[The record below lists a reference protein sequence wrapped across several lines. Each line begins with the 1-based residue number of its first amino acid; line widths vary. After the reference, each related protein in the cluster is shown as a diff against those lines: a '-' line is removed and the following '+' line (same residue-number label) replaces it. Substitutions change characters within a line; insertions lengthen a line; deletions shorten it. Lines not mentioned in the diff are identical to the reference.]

1 MMNDLINNLKKFAID
16 DFPIKTVSKFISQY
30 NFSAK
35 ELDSY
40 CFYKKNKYSRN
51 LVHKEKDFEILI
63 VCWNPGQ
70 VAPIHGHEG
79 EKCWM
84 RVESGALQIC
94 NYKLD
99 RVNPLTLT
107 MTDLTKGA
115 AGYLD
120 GPAEIHSVENVYNE
134 TAVSLHIYAKP
145 FDKCDIYD
153 LDAGIIRK
161 TELLYDSMNKKL
173 C

>member
-1 MMNDLINNLKKFAID
+1 MNDLINNLKIFAVD
-16 DFPIKTVSKFISQY
+16 DFPIKTVSEYISQY
-30 NFSAK
+30 KFSAK
-35 ELDSY
+35 ELNNY
-40 CFYKKNKYSRN
+40 CLYKEKKYARH

-63 VCWNPGQ
+63 VCWKPEQG
-70 VAPIHGHEG
+70 APIHGHES

-84 RVESGALQIC
+84 RIESGALQIC

-99 RVNPLTLT
+99 SINPLELT
-107 MTDLTKGA
+107 MISLTKGEV
-115 AGYLD
+115 GYLD

-134 TAVSLHIYAKP
+134 PAISLHVYAKP

-153 LDAGIIRK
+153 LNEGVIRK
-161 TELLYDSMNKKL
+161 TELLYDSMYKKP

>member
-1 MMNDLINNLKKFAID
+1 M
-16 DFPIKTVSKFISQY
+16 
-30 NFSAK
+30 
-35 ELDSY
+35 
-40 CFYKKNKYSRN
+40 YKR
-51 LVHKEKDFEILI
+51 
-63 VCWNPGQ
+63 Q
-70 VAPIHGHEG
+70 IHGHEG